1 MAETWTAI
9 YRTADGVLVG
19 CGTVI
24 ADPLPAGTATR
35 TYASRPDQ
43 GTRWDTGLLDF
54 VAVPPEVLIDRL
66 ADLVTHPY
74 LSSAWS
80 RLTAAQRT
88 QLRKALVW
96 LLGPHRYRHAT
107 EEVALDVD
115 STWPADPSGAV
126 E

>member
-1 MAETWTAI
+1 M
-9 YRTADGVLVG
+9 LVG
-19 CGTVI
+19 CGTVV
-24 ADPLPAGTATR
+24 ADPLPVGTATKV
-35 TYASRPDQ
+35 YATRPDQ
-43 GTRWDTGLLDF
+43 GTRWDTALRDF

-66 ADLVTHPY
+66 ADIAGHAY
-74 LSSAWS
+74 LANVWS

-96 LLGPHRYRHAT
+96 LLGTHRYRHQT

-115 STWPADPSGAV
+115 STWPTDPSTAV